1 VRLLER
7 ADLVLH
13 VGDFTTAAVLEE
25 LREYAPV
32 EAVHGNMDEPDLKA
46 RLPERTVVEAAGMRI
61 GLVHDP
67 GPRAGRHDRLRA
79 WFPSCDLIAYGHTHL
94 PEVVRA
100 GEAWIANPGS
110 PTERRGAA
118 AHTLV
123 VVERAEPELVE
134 VAS

>member
-1 VRLLER
+1 MRLLER

-67 GPRAGRHDRLRA
+67 GPRAGRHDRLQA

-100 GEAWIANPGS
+100 GEAWIVNPGS
-110 PTERRGAA
+110 PTERRRAA